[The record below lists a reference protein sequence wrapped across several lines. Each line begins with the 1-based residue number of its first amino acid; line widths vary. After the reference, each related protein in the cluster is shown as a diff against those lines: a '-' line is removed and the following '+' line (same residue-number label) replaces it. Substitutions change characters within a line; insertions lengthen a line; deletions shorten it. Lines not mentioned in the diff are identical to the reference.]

1 MLTKILKVPVMI
13 KSWLIAGGMFIVGC
27 VAALIL
33 GRRKQYK
40 IDKNKVQENVT
51 ETLDRIAKVSKSALD
66 DAAKR
71 PDSGP
76 NSSADKLRDDWSE
89 R

>member
-1 MLTKILKVPVMI
+1 MMI

-27 VAALIL
+27 VAALAL
-33 GRRKQYK
+33 GRRKQFK
-40 IDKNKVQENVT
+40 ADKNKVQENVS
-51 ETLDRIAKVSKSALD
+51 ETLERISKVSKAAQD
-66 DAAKR
+66 DATSR
-71 PDSGP
+71 PESGP